1 MYLLQSL
8 PSIYNAVSCGMQ
20 KWSQTTSHPVFM
32 PLQPAF
38 DAPPIKGG
46 MFLHLFILCQAC
58 GLLWPMGTQ
67 KMRHGWQLRKHMC
80 IRASSFAALEPTTV
94 WASPVAC
101 WMTRDTCPA
110 NPKLVV
116 DSLFNHPVS
125 SQAAKW
131 LQENDQPS
139 KNEWNLAQLS
149 RTDDL

>member
-94 WASPVAC
+94 
-101 WMTRDTCPA
+101 
-110 NPKLVV
+110 
-116 DSLFNHPVS
+116 
-125 SQAAKW
+125 
-131 LQENDQPS
+131 
-139 KNEWNLAQLS
+139 
-149 RTDDL
+149 